1 MNSGSFAHVSRT
13 VLKGA
18 TLGALLAPTLAMIA
32 RALLLVVV
40 LTTRDGRLDILSIVV
55 GFPAFVLQALLDAA
69 MNGDLGV
76 FALVGLLAGA
86 CVALLAAIAPLRVR
100 MAVVVGMSA
109 AVGAALYGVIAV
121 VNLAAAQPVVAP
133 VIGVEGLQWISV
145 IGVAA
150 MTAWIG
156 WRLRLGGVA

>member
-1 MNSGSFAHVSRT
+1 MNSGSFSHVSRT

-18 TLGALLAPTLAMIA
+18 TFGVLLAPTLAMIA

-55 GFPAFVLQALLDAA
+55 GFPAFVLQALLDAG

-76 FALVGLLAGA
+76 FALVGLAAGG
-86 CVALLAAIAPLRVR
+86 CVALLVAYAPLRVR
-100 MAVVVGMSA
+100 MATVVALSAVVGL
-109 AVGAALYGVIAV
+109 ALYAGIAL
-121 VNLAAAQPVVAP
+121 VNAASAQLLVAP

-145 IGVAA
+145 LGFAA